1 MLTPLQLYRRL
12 RDLVLRPRMERD
24 LADEMAFH
32 IEMETA
38 ANVRRGMGP
47 ADARRLAE
55 RQFGSRTAVAEE
67 LRDAHGVSWLDD
79 AVRDVRT
86 AVRALRRQ
94 PGHAVVAVLTLAL
107 GIGATTAVFGVVDG
121 VLLRP
126 LPFDEPG
133 RLVALYERNETGG
146 NSAVSVPNF
155 RDLSAASR
163 SFDAMAAYRGGTTT
177 ILGGVAPVRVAG
189 YAVTHD
195 FFRVLRESPA
205 IGRTFAPE
213 ESRPGGPSAAIVS
226 WRFWQEQLRGEADL
240 SRLTIGMWGR
250 SFGVIGVMPEG
261 FAWPAGADLWIAQE
275 PLISGEGRDSHNDDV
290 VARLA
295 PGIGPVEAAVELDAL
310 VARIEASA
318 PENDALGINV
328 VPLLTDLVGPVRPYL
343 VLLLGAV
350 ACVLL
355 VACSNLASAG
365 LARNAARGREIAVR
379 TALGASRGRV
389 VRQMLAESLVLG
401 LVGGACGLL
410 LAWWLVPALLSL
422 APATLPRTDHVSV
435 DARVATFAAVVSIAT
450 GILVG
455 LLPALNA
462 AGVRGALAEGGRG
475 ATAGRG
481 RLKRALV
488 AGEVAMAVVLLVGTG
503 LLVRSF
509 VRLLAEH
516 PGFDPRGVLVADVTI
531 PEREFDALPRKIAT
545 YDDLLARLRAAPGV
559 EAAGLVN
566 QRPLQGSSM
575 GGGFAIDGRE
585 GNGYADYRVVD
596 ESYFRAMRIPL
607 LQGRGFGTADDS
619 TAPHVTVIS
628 QALARELWPGENP
641 IGRRIRPLGMDAHAS
656 EWLTI
661 VGIVGDVRHRAL
673 GTEPRGT
680 HYVYYRQR
688 PERATAAT
696 IVVRTAG
703 DPAPL
708 ARRVRETVRAV
719 SADIPVVT
727 NTMESIVARS
737 VSDRRFTVLVLG
749 IFGALALLLAAVGIY
764 GVLAFS
770 VAQRTREIGI
780 RMALGAA
787 GGSVLRLVARETLV
801 PVVAGLALGTLVAI
815 ASTRFVRGMLY
826 GAQGTDPATLAA
838 VTVVLLTAAALA
850 SWVPARRAVRVD
862 PIIALRAD

>member
-24 LADEMAFH
+24 LADEMTFH

-38 ANVRRGMGP
+38 ANVRRGMPPGE
-47 ADARRLAE
+47 ARRLAE

-79 AVRDVRT
+79 AARDIRT
-86 AVRALRRQ
+86 ATRALRRQ
-94 PGHAVVAVLTLAL
+94 PGHAVVAILTLAL

-126 LPFDEPG
+126 LPFDEPE
-133 RLVALYERNETGG
+133 RLVAVYERNESGG
-146 NSAVSVPNF
+146 NSAVSAPNF
-155 RDLSAASR
+155 RDLSAGSR
-163 SFDAMAAYRGGTTT
+163 SFDAMAAYRGGSTT

-195 FFRVLRESPA
+195 FFRVLGAAPVV
-205 IGRTFAPE
+205 GRTFTRE
-213 ESRPGGPSAAIVS
+213 ESRPGGPAAVIVS
-226 WRFWQEQLRGEADL
+226 WRFWREQLRGEPDL
-240 SRLTIGMWGR
+240 SRLTVGMWGR
-250 SFGVIGVMPEG
+250 SFGVVGVMPEK
-261 FAWPAGADLWIAQE
+261 FAWPADADVWIPQE
-275 PLISGEGRDSHNDDV
+275 PMTGTEGRDSHNDDV
-290 VARLA
+290 IARLA
-295 PGIGPVEAAVELDAL
+295 PGIGPEQAAAELDAL
-310 VARIEASA
+310 VARIESA
-318 PENDALGINV
+318 YPDNDAVGANV
-328 VPLLTDLVGPVRPYL
+328 VPLLADMVGPVRPYL

-350 ACVLL
+350 GCVLL

-401 LVGGACGLL
+401 LAGGAIGLL
-410 LAWWLVPALLSL
+410 LAWWLVPALLAL

-435 DARVATFAAVVSIAT
+435 DTRVAIFAVVVSVTT

-462 AGVRGALAEGGRG
+462 AGVGGALADGGRG

-481 RLKRALV
+481 RVKRALV
-488 AGEVAMAVVLLVGTG
+488 AGEVALAVVLLVGTG

-531 PEREFDALPRKIAT
+531 PVAEFEALERKVAT
-545 YDDLLARLRAAPGV
+545 YDDLLGRLRATPGV
-559 EAAGLVN
+559 EVAALVN
-566 QRPLQGSSM
+566 QRPLQGISM

-585 GNGYADYRVVD
+585 GSGYGDYRVVD
-596 ESYFRAMRIPL
+596 EDYFRAMRIPL
-607 LQGRGFGTADDS
+607 MQGRGFGAADDS
-619 TAPHVTVIS
+619 TSPHVTIVS
-628 QALARELWPGENP
+628 QAMARELWPGESP
-641 IGRRIRPLGMDAHAS
+641 IGKRIRPYGMDAHAS

-673 GTEPRGT
+673 GAEPRGT

-696 IVVRTAG
+696 IVVRSAG
-703 DPAPL
+703 DPAAL
-708 ARRVRETVRAV
+708 ARTVRETVRAV
-719 SADIPVVT
+719 SPDIPVVT
-727 NTMESIVARS
+727 STMETIVARS

-787 GGSVLRLVARETLV
+787 GGSVVRLVARETLV
-801 PVVAGLALGTLVAI
+801 PVAAGLAIGTVVAI
-815 ASTRFVRGMLY
+815 GSTRFVRGMLY
-826 GAQGTDPATLAA
+826 GAEGADPATVAA
-838 VTVVLLTAAALA
+838 VTVVLLAAAALA